1 MGRPCALLTAAALC
15 LVLAAPPIAGARPRL
30 AIVRA
35 APLTVRG
42 TGFAARERVRVTVRT
57 TTRTVVRSARTNDDG
72 VFTARFAGVGLG
84 GCGAVGATGSSGDRA
99 TLTRHR
105 GVASCNP
112 A

>member
-1 MGRPCALLTAAALC
+1 MGRPCALVAAAVLC
-15 LVLAAPPIAGARPRL
+15 LALAAPAVAAAPPRL

-57 TTRTVVRSARTNDDG
+57 TTRTVVRSARTNRDG

-84 GCGAVGATGSSGDRA
+84 GCGTVAATGSSGDRA
-99 TLTRHR
+99 TLSRHR